1 MELKVHLVFAGT
13 CESAFNFYQEIFKG
27 EIIFL
32 FRKKEDPTQ
41 ELDETEKEK
50 ISHIILKTEQFELS
64 GEDAEKNSDI
74 TINSTKLILVF
85 RDMNELKRVFN
96 ALAVNGQLV
105 TPLHKEF
112 FTECSGELIDQY
124 GIRWLIMMTDENY
137 ED

>member
-1 MELKVHLVFAGT
+1 
-13 CESAFNFYQEIFKG
+13 
-27 EIIFL
+27 
-32 FRKKEDPTQ
+32 
-41 ELDETEKEK
+41 
-50 ISHIILKTEQFELS
+50 
-64 GEDAEKNSDI
+64 
-74 TINSTKLILVF
+74 
-85 RDMNELKRVFN
+85 MNELKRVFN